1 MFTALLDT
9 CVLWPSLQRDV
20 LLSFAA
26 EGLYRPAWSSA
37 ILAELEHSEAAKLR
51 RHGESD
57 QDAATRA
64 AHLIRQMRAAF
75 DDAETVGWEGLDG
88 TYGLPD
94 PDDEHVIAGSRR
106 RRCRRHHHPEHQR
119 LPRRPAPRRPRN
131 PHPGTVRA
139 QYRLPRPGPRP
150 AGHPQHR
157 PTIRSPRSASH
168 RRRVARPPRRPL
180 PLRRRRR
187 PAPFHQLTPQPKRQR
202 CASTERPAAAL
213 MPPLRGA
220 TSFGRSLAP
229 PRLRDLLRSRIPS
242 IRAHPP
248 QRGPR
253 VDTG

>member
-94 PDDEHVIAGSRR
+94 PDDEHVIAAAVVAGAGAIITLNIKDF
-106 RRCRRHHHPEHQR
+106 PAAR
-119 LPRRPAPRRPRN
+119 LPAGLETLTPAQFALNTVSLDP
-131 PHPGTVRA
+131 VRA
-139 QYRLPRPGPRP
+139 RQ
-150 AGHPQHR
+150 A
-157 PTIRSPRSASH
+157 IRSIARRSG
-168 RRRVARPPRRPL
+168 RRGPPRTVDEL
-180 PLRRRRR
+180 LD
-187 PAPFHQLTPQPKRQR
+187 LL
-202 CASTERPAAAL
+202 AARYHFDDAV
-213 MPPLRGA
+213 
-220 TSFGRSLAP
+220 
-229 PRLRDLLRSRIPS
+229 DLLRSTS
-242 IRAHPP
+242 
-248 QRGPR
+248 
-253 VDTG
+253 